1 LKDLKLI
8 ELEDDVG
15 HLTSENIELRLK
27 IKELS
32 NQNSEIKLRVI
43 ELNEMMQDIMQSGGS
58 NGGTEGDKLLKLVE
72 EN

>member
-1 LKDLKLI
+1 MI

-27 IKELS
+27 IKDLS

-43 ELNEMMQDIMQSGGS
+43 ELNEMMQDIMQTGS
-58 NGGTEGDKLLKLVE
+58 AGGTEGDKLLKLIE